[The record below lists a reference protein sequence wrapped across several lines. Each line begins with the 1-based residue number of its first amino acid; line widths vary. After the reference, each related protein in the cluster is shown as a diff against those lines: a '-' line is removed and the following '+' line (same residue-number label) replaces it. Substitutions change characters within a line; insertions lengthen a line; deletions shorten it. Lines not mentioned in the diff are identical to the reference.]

1 MKSDLHRQRVWGTIV
16 FVAWRGGSTLA
27 FAGLLGF
34 NDHPILAL
42 WWVVG
47 SALVFALLA
56 LNGVIEL
63 EKRFPETD

>member
-1 MKSDLHRQRVWGTIV
+1 MKSDLHRQRVGGTIV
-16 FVAWRGGSTLA
+16 FVAWRGGSTRA
-27 FAGLLGF
+27 FAGLLGS

-63 EKRFPETD
+63 GKRFPETD